1 MMKTRAPVVNQ
12 ISAIKALARLSPRSD
27 AIPRDYHLNIV
38 LVYEDERTHRWSREV
53 LARMREVAGEQS
65 VRSTCWNIADF
76 KESGV
81 LAGAV
86 SMAMKADI
94 IVAAFCE
101 TKKMRLPFYI
111 WVESWLPHHVKRP
124 GALVALVGEC
134 EENVG
139 EPGTVGSYLR
149 AVARQAHLDFLIEK
163 RALCGNR
170 QSGPHKNHSPRPRQ
184 SRKLLSC
191 SSIWGTATRDFLVP
205 DS

>member
-1 MMKTRAPVVNQ
+1 MNQ
-12 ISAIKALARLSPRSD
+12 IPVLKELARLAPRQGGF
-27 AIPRDYHLNIV
+27 PRADYHLNIV

-53 LARMREVAGEQS
+53 LARVREVAGEQS

-81 LAGAV
+81 LAGAA

-111 WVESWLPHHVKRP
+111 WVESWLPNRVLRP

-134 EENVG
+134 EENPG
-139 EPGTVGSYLR
+139 EADTVGGYLR
-149 AVARQAHLDFLIEK
+149 AVARQAQLDFLIEK
-163 RALCGNR
+163 R
-170 QSGPHKNHSPRPRQ
+170 
-184 SRKLLSC
+184 KLSVETSNQARTKIIRRSLAKVGS
-191 SSIWGTATRDFLVP
+191 A
-205 DS
+205 